1 VAILQD
7 RLPWFVAGPLV
18 GLCVVALYALANQ
31 RMGVTGSY
39 AQFVALFRDRVK
51 LEAWRLWFFAGL
63 AVGALVVAFLRG
75 GPGPTLAYGGLGT
88 FLPLILLIPLLFVAG
103 VFIGWGARWGG
114 GCTSGHG
121 ISGTASLSPASL
133 AGTATFMGTAVA
145 VTFLLHLLSGGAL

>member
-1 VAILQD
+1 MAILQD

-121 ISGTASLSPASL
+121 ICGLSRLSVRSLVAV
-133 AGTATFMGTAVA
+133 GTFMATAM
-145 VTFLLHLLSGGAL
+145 VTVYIVRHVI